1 MLICFPLPSGYEIN
15 LLQSRLER
23 RAITYKDFTDPKWSA
38 THNLLS
44 EILRQKIAFSVSEC
58 QYGLGLDELKKAM
71 KEYMMK
77 HPNFPQ
83 CD

>member
-1 MLICFPLPSGYEIN
+1 MLICFPFSSGCEIN

-23 RAITYKDFTDPKWSA
+23 RAITYQDFIEPKWSA
-38 THNLLS
+38 AHNMLS
-44 EILRQKIAFSVSEC
+44 EILRRQILC
-58 QYGLGLDELKKAM
+58 TYGLGSDELKKARR
-71 KEYMMK
+71 EYMKK